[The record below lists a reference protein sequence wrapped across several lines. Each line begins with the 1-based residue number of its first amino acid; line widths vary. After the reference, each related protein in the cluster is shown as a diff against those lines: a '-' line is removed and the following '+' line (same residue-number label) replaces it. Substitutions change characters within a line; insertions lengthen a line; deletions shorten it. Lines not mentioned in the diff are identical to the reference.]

1 MKKLSLF
8 LIFTL
13 FFAPCFS
20 QSILDPSILDK
31 VQASVFEVV
40 TDKPQEGD
48 IEYEKP
54 LPFSKLPFSI
64 RNDKYNPIGT
74 AFITEDGQ
82 FYSAA
87 HVFNLYEQTVYK
99 DYYIRDRNGN
109 VYKVDQI
116 TKFSTNR
123 DFISFTVEN
132 FVPEE
137 IAGLSIAPTITLN
150 TAVFSVGNALGDGI
164 VIRNGNLTSQT
175 YEEENGEWKWLRFSA
190 AASPG
195 NSGGPLITPNGE
207 VLGIITMKSE
217 NENLNYA
224 LPFSEVS
231 NIKDNTGY
239 TYIPYN
245 YSLPNIVNESFP
257 YCYTKSLTL
266 PMSLESVQET
276 LISDYDKHVNENVK
290 VLSEKFAIQGEK
302 GLATI
307 PGKAEVLNT
316 YYGSYFPTTF
326 YLADNGKW
334 RLTSPETKTHQL
346 NDGTTIEMGSM
357 MNLVFA
363 EIYTEELYTIE
374 ELISNPKLYMDKLF
388 EANRFS
394 RGIGGENI
402 VITSIGEPKTETT
415 YVDFYDRLWQVCTWN
430 IDFADASVVSYAL
443 PLPDGIFT
451 IFTVT
456 DNSLLN
462 SFTADIAFLTD
473 FMNFT
478 LFGTVEQWKEY
489 YSLPENYLPKTSDHR
504 LVFNINE
511 KEDSTELQIGEYHFE
526 IKDDLLEI
534 NDSTNITICTSVTKA
549 EEDIILTYRSIDIY
563 TNKNEKNYKY
573 IHISRHDAPLEGA
586 SKNTVQTYTKR
597 VQEVAPYNGEPY
609 NYEQYTYLDTVVF
622 PEGITEETKSSSPYI
637 YMATFELEGQNKYDE
652 IRAFSKEVLNSI
664 SFVQT
669 ENAKNTDES
678 VSKTE
683 DEIEEKSSETNNSS
697 TSTETSKK
705 KYFSIFK

>member
-1 MKKLSLF
+1 M
-8 LIFTL
+8 
-13 FFAPCFS
+13 
-20 QSILDPSILDK
+20 
-31 VQASVFEVV
+31 
-40 TDKPQEGD
+40 
-48 IEYEKP
+48 
-54 LPFSKLPFSI
+54 
-64 RNDKYNPIGT
+64 
-74 AFITEDGQ
+74 
-82 FYSAA
+82 
-87 HVFNLYEQTVYK
+87 
-99 DYYIRDRNGN
+99 
-109 VYKVDQI
+109 
-116 TKFSTNR
+116 
-123 DFISFTVEN
+123 
-132 FVPEE
+132 
-137 IAGLSIAPTITLN
+137 
-150 TAVFSVGNALGDGI
+150 
-164 VIRNGNLTSQT
+164 
-175 YEEENGEWKWLRFSA
+175 
-190 AASPG
+190 
-195 NSGGPLITPNGE
+195 
-207 VLGIITMKSE
+207 
-217 NENLNYA
+217 
-224 LPFSEVS
+224 
-231 NIKDNTGY
+231 
-239 TYIPYN
+239 
-245 YSLPNIVNESFP
+245 
-257 YCYTKSLTL
+257 
-266 PMSLESVQET
+266 
-276 LISDYDKHVNENVK
+276 
-290 VLSEKFAIQGEK
+290 
-302 GLATI
+302 
-307 PGKAEVLNT
+307 
-316 YYGSYFPTTF
+316 
-326 YLADNGKW
+326 
-334 RLTSPETKTHQL
+334 
-346 NDGTTIEMGSM
+346 
-357 MNLVFA
+357 
-363 EIYTEELYTIE
+363 
-374 ELISNPKLYMDKLF
+374 
-388 EANRFS
+388 
-394 RGIGGENI
+394 
-402 VITSIGEPKTETT
+402 
-415 YVDFYDRLWQVCTWN
+415 
-430 IDFADASVVSYAL
+430 